1 MRKTMFFKMAAEN
14 LKKNRQTCL
23 PFILTLAGTA
33 AIYDVM
39 GALTES
45 RMVASM
51 FGGSFMVEILRMGRW
66 VVGIFSLIF
75 LFYTN
80 SFLLKRRKKEFG
92 LYHILG
98 LEKRHVALLLILELF
113 YTVLA
118 GLALGI
124 LTGTLLYKAVF
135 LLLCRIL
142 HEPMVLGFDFSVK
155 AMENTG
161 ALFGGDLSA
170 SCCPWHPADFTFGS
184 CRTFKKRSGRRAGT
198 EKPLVS
204 CSSGAVF
211 SGKRV
216 LFGSDHRVTSECHGI
231 FFPGGAVGCGGN
243 LLSFHSRKYFCAEGA
258 EKESELLL

>member
-39 GALTES
+39 GTLTES
-45 RMVASM
+45 QMVASM

-66 VVGIFSLIF
+66 VVGLFSLIF

-98 LEKRHVALLLILELF
+98 LEKRHVALLLVLELF

-118 GLALGI
+118 GLGLGI
-124 LTGTLLYKAVF
+124 LTGTLLYKAVSRISVLNF
-135 LLLCRIL
+135 LYLALL
-142 HEPMVLGFDFSVK
+142 
-155 AMENTG
+155 A
-161 ALFGGDLSA
+161 
-170 SCCPWHPADFTFGS
+170 
-184 CRTFKKRSGRRAGT
+184 
-198 EKPLVS
+198 
-204 CSSGAVF
+204 
-211 SGKRV
+211 
-216 LFGSDHRVTSECHGI
+216 
-231 FFPGGAVGCGGN
+231 
-243 LLSFHSRKYFCAEGA
+243 
-258 EKESELLL
+258 